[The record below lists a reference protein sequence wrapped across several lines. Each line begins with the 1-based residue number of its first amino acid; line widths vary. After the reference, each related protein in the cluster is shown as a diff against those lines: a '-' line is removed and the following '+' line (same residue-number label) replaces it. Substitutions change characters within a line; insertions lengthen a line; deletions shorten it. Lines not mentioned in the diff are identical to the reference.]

1 MYSDDTV
8 IFYNFNTQKKCLLK
22 LLETL
27 TSSVIYIAG
36 ESESVKDPTRAH
48 KRRQIA
54 QTKEK
59 GKGNL

>member
-1 MYSDDTV
+1 MHSDDTV

-22 LLETL
+22 LLEAL
-27 TSSVIYIAG
+27 SVIYIAG

-59 GKGNL
+59 EKGNL